1 MTCNTCYS
9 PYTTNDSSLRCPNK
23 YDAFCVTYKGDPL
36 MCFDSAKGENLESL
50 LGKFCTAID
59 NINSRLLQTDAK
71 ISETEISI
79 NLSLSNLYNNSLHSV
94 ADINLSLS
102 NIDDEITEQNDRLDT
117 ILANMCYNV
126 RACVTNSYDGHIN
139 PNYEL

>member
-9 PYTTNDSSLRCPNK
+9 PCTTNDSSLRCPNK

-50 LGKFCTAID
+50 LGKFCTALD

-102 NIDDEITEQNDRLDT
+102 NMNDKVTEQNDRLDDLLNT
-117 ILANMCYNV
+117 FCSKV
-126 RACVTNSYDGHIN
+126 RACVITASGY
-139 PNYEL
+139 